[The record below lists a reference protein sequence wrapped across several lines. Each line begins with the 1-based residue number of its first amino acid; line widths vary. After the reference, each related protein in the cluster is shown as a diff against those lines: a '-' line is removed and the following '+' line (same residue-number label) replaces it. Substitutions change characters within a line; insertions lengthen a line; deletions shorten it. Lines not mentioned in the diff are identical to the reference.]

1 MSSVMT
7 GPTGK
12 AIAIPISQPLMPTS
26 IMELPTP
33 LLHSSC

>member
-12 AIAIPISQPLMPTS
+12 AIAIPISQPLMIISGMTPPTQCS
-26 IMELPTP
+26 ILD
-33 LLHSSC
+33 